1 MKKTLLSK
9 VIGCMCAVM
18 CLGLMAC
25 GQKKA
30 EESAASAEPEKPKVL
45 VLYYSQTG
53 ATKTLAEEV
62 QKQLGC
68 DIEAIECEV
77 PYEGD
82 FAQTIQRCQDEKA
95 DGIVPN
101 VKPLN
106 HFIGDYDVIFLGYP
120 VWFGSYASPITG
132 LLHSQSFDGMKI
144 VTFCTF
150 GSGGLESSTA
160 DLRKVV
166 DGDITEGFG
175 VRNARIQ
182 DAEAV
187 VNRFLIEAG
196 YKEGKVD
203 PLAAFEQHHVCSA
216 EEQAIYHQ
224 ACDDYQYPFG
234 APVDVASRETPDGTE
249 YEFAAVTADGRS
261 LIYVTQP
268 KAEDEKAYFTR
279 VVRKEL

>member
-1 MKKTLLSK
+1 MKKTLFSK
-9 VIGCMCAVM
+9 AIGCLCAAM
-18 CLGLMAC
+18 CLCLFGC

-30 EESAASAEPEKPKVL
+30 EENVENAETAKPKVL

-53 ATKTLAEEV
+53 ATKALAEEV

-68 DIEAIECEV
+68 DIEAIECED
-77 PYEGD
+77 PYTGD
-82 FAQTIQRCQDEKA
+82 FNQTIQRCQDEKA
-95 DGIVPN
+95 DGVVPT

-144 VTFCTF
+144 VTFCSF

-166 DGDITEGFG
+166 DGDITEGFC
-175 VRNARIQ
+175 VRNARVQ
-182 DAEAV
+182 DAAAV
-187 VNRFLIEAG
+187 VNRFLIEGG
-196 YKEGKVD
+196 YKEGTVE

-216 EEQAIYHQ
+216 EEQAIYHE

-234 APVDVASRETPDGTE
+234 SPVDVAARETSSGTE
-249 YEFAAVTADGRS
+249 YEFAAITADGRS
-261 LIYVTQP
+261 LIYVTKPSVEGQ
-268 KAEDEKAYFTR
+268 KAYFTK